1 MHPTSILP
9 LLLLYSHLKK
19 SFLSLYLALLTINK
33 HPSYIPPPSSTAST
47 QQALENSNKT
57 SDQKIAEKDLII
69 EDQTVKMSYM
79 STEFEQML
87 NDTLSKMTKKLET
100 VSLKWKET
108 EGVKM
113 SDSSQKKLADF
124 QIMRN
129 LMTTS

>member
-1 MHPTSILP
+1 M
-9 LLLLYSHLKK
+9 
-19 SFLSLYLALLTINK
+19 
-33 HPSYIPPPSSTAST
+33 
-47 QQALENSNKT
+47 
-57 SDQKIAEKDLII
+57 AEKDLII
-69 EDQTVKMSYM
+69 EEQNVKMSYM

-129 LMTTS
+129 LMSTSAS